1 MTTITTEEALEQSKR
16 RHQREVMRFILLPM
30 LLGVLVIVAVMIVV
44 VALPRTLQVSA
55 VADIVLT
62 LFILCPLA
70 LCFLPFSLGLSV
82 LALMSNRVTP
92 AAAKPLRRGEALTLT
107 ISQRAVNIA
116 DKVARASIGFN
127 ARLAPLTRWMDNAFT
142 RKNEDNH
149 DDKSA
154 R

>member
-16 RHQREVMRFILLPM
+16 RHQREVLRFILLPM
-30 LLGVLVIVAVMIVV
+30 LLGGLVIVAVMIVV
-44 VALPRTLQVSA
+44 IALPRALQVSA
-55 VADIVLT
+55 VADIAMT
-62 LFILCPLA
+62 LFILCPLV
-70 LCFLPFSLGLSV
+70 LCFLPFSIGLSV

-107 ISQRAVNIA
+107 ISQRTASIT

-142 RKNEDNH
+142 PKNEDNH
-149 DDKSA
+149 DDKST